1 MRFEPVADDN
11 PYRRQNRFLKAVKIV
26 DLIEEIGLK
35 PFMVRSMDSENRTK
49 LAAKAGFPTPSQ
61 ETWDHVVELFSKRV
75 VDPLVLKAAALSIG
89 SACTPLRS

>member
-1 MRFEPVADDN
+1 MADDN

-26 DLIEEIGLK
+26 ELIEEIGLK
-35 PFMVRSMDSENRTK
+35 PFMVRSMDTENRTK

-89 SACTPLRS
+89 SACTPLLLS